1 MGERSQEIVQ
11 IPRTRLL
18 PVPHGAPL
26 VTQPKDPAAMRIA
39 ISKTV
44 VPGRPLAVLLA
55 VAAATSGCTS
65 GHPAVSSHTLPSS
78 SPTVSPTAPVAAP
91 LTPRLTPTH
100 LAAAHLSTPPPPRKD
115 PSPTTSRAPAA
126 PPPPTFGG
134 PYTQPAVKST
144 SVTHACRKIG
154 TNTYS
159 ASFQVVA
166 TGGKNWRFQGED
178 SANGTT
184 GYFTERISTAGVD
197 GNPPDPHP
205 TIVFASFQVNSQSG
219 NQVTIHEIEI
229 PQSLRSSS
237 TC

>member
-1 MGERSQEIVQ
+1 
-11 IPRTRLL
+11 L
-18 PVPHGAPL
+18 
-26 VTQPKDPAAMRIA
+26 
-39 ISKTV
+39 
-44 VPGRPLAVLLA
+44 
-55 VAAATSGCTS
+55 
-65 GHPAVSSHTLPSS
+65 SSRAFVCHD
-78 SPTVSPTAPVAAP
+78 
-91 LTPRLTPTH
+91 
-100 LAAAHLSTPPPPRKD
+100 PRKI
-115 PSPTTSRAPAA
+115 TTNRWIRA
-126 PPPPTFGG
+126 
-134 PYTQPAVKST
+134 
-144 SVTHACRKIG
+144 
-154 TNTYS
+154 YS